1 MDLIRCSLGRIGEEG
16 VLQRDDEELVALAV
30 ADLAEATGAQGPPL
44 DTRVT
49 RWGGALPQYTVGHL
63 DRVAAIRAGVAA
75 LPGLAVCGAAFDGI
89 GIPACIGTA
98 RSAAEGTVSYL
109 RARSRP
115 AAAQP
120 HELTDLLP
128 VRVVGEQHLDA
139 ITAGSRGEERVA
151 DGQQR
156 LAFVWVGTQ
165 HEQRDGLAGRVL
177 HGHEQAERPPPDVER
192 LRRRSRLS

>member
-1 MDLIRCSLGRIGEEG
+1 MPAVDGRAVKAVTFSTVKWPHLADPGRAGHDGPVDLIRCSLGRIGEEG

-120 HELTDLLP
+120 AARPMSGRRTSARWLWRTIEAWLRTTK
-128 VRVVGEQHLDA
+128 G
-139 ITAGSRGEERVA
+139 TAPRG
-151 DGQQR
+151 
-156 LAFVWVGTQ
+156 
-165 HEQRDGLAGRVL
+165 
-177 HGHEQAERPPPDVER
+177 RPPGSGPGT
-192 LRRRSRLS
+192 